1 MYKFYSA
8 LLDVNLKNMRLVDK
22 SFGKWDHVKAAQA
35 FFGQFPHT
43 TETLDFLIMA
53 DECGYIEE
61 DLAVSYF
68 VKDAVALDAIDS
80 LKIDKVDLALLLQE
94 SELFTLAFPYHA
106 DVSPVMVTISD
117 IDDFQRRIKRV
128 HPEARGTKGVGVD
141 DKYSFHMVM
150 KFPATPTIPESYSR
164 LSLPLGVLG
173 KALQCKT
180 NQEFADLIPLDERA
194 EVQRLTPEETAM
206 QFRAMQ
212 FVARFLVYRAGA
224 PDRFADGCPS
234 NEKSSK
240 FVSAAGHRKTFS
252 VPALSAAT
260 EHYRCAHFRQLRAER
275 YYTGEHK
282 DKPVGSRIVFVTD
295 SVVNARADDIKTV
308 EEKT

>member
-8 LLDVNLKNMRLVDK
+8 LLDVNLKNMRLADK
-22 SFGKWDHVKAAQA
+22 SLGKWDHVKAAQA
-35 FFGQFPHT
+35 FFGQFPHMT
-43 TETLDFLIMA
+43 NTLDFLIMA

-68 VKDAVALDAIDS
+68 VKDESALEAIDS
-80 LKIDKVDLALLLQE
+80 LKIDKVDFSLLLRA
-94 SELFTLAFPYHA
+94 SELFTIAFPYHA
-106 DVSPVMVTISD
+106 DVSPVLVMISD
-117 IDDFQRRIKRV
+117 LDDFQRRIKRV
-128 HPEARGTKGVGVD
+128 HSSTSGLKGQGVE

-150 KFPATPTIPESYSR
+150 KFPATPTVPESYSR
-164 LSLPLGVLG
+164 LSLPLGIIG
-173 KALQCKT
+173 KAIQCKD
-180 NQEFADLIPLDERA
+180 NQEFAALIPLDERA
-194 EVQRLTPEETAM
+194 EVQSLNPEETAM
-206 QFRAMQ
+206 QFRALQ
-212 FVARFLVYRAGA
+212 FVAKFLVYRAGA

-275 YYTGEHK
+275 YYTKEHK
-282 DKPVGSRIVFVTD
+282 DKPVGSRIVFVHD
-295 SVVNARADDIKTV
+295 SVVNAKVEDIKTV
-308 EEKT
+308 E